1 MGLFC
6 CPTFF
11 IPAVYPYIYL
21 SLKTHDMIPNTL
33 NFDEQD
39 FRTSAIEAVNYYFT
53 GFSYPD
59 KASFSPSEISH
70 VTDIVASVFMTKY
83 AYRIGGG
90 FVQAVIDNNL
100 SGAFSRA
107 DSTIVRALKIIVWAN
122 ESGLVR
128 KFKPEFETI

>member
-1 MGLFC
+1 
-6 CPTFF
+6 
-11 IPAVYPYIYL
+11 
-21 SLKTHDMIPNTL
+21 MITNTQ

-59 KASFSPSEISH
+59 RASFTDSEINH
-70 VTDIVASVFMTKY
+70 VTDIVASIFMTKY
-83 AYRIGGG
+83 RYRIGGG
-90 FVQAVIDNNL
+90 FVQSVIDNDL

-122 ESGLVR
+122 ESGLVK
-128 KFKPEFETI
+128 KFRPSFETI